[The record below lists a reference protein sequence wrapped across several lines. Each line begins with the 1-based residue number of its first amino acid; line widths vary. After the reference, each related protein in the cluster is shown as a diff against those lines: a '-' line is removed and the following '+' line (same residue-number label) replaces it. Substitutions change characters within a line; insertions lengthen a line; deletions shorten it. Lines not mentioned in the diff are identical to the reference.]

1 MHTRLENILADIS
14 PADHSFKTQA
24 ENRSNTLIMPPRAM
38 GALLDIAE
46 QLCSIQRTLTP
57 SIARKGV
64 LVLAGDHGIATAGVS
79 AYPQE
84 LTVQMIGAFLGGFA
98 GINTLADHAGA
109 DILVADIGVNADLT
123 DLATAHPDTF
133 KIRKV
138 AMGTENFAEGPAMT
152 RDQATTAILT
162 GYDLASEMF
171 ASGIDTLAT
180 GEMGIGNT
188 TPSAAIGAVLTG
200 QDLDIMV
207 GRGTCIDDHAL
218 KNKRELI
225 ARGIEV
231 NAPNPADG
239 LDVLAKVGGYEI
251 GGIAGMILAAAHHR
265 KLVVVDGFI
274 STAGAL
280 IAQALCPVSTQ
291 YMISGHA
298 SAEPG
303 HKAMVKKLGLS
314 PVLQLDLRLGEG
326 TGAVLAMNIIEGA
339 ISVFTGMKT
348 WDDLK

>member
-1 MHTRLENILADIS
+1 MQTRLQTILDAIS
-14 PADHSFKTQA
+14 PTDHSFRARA
-24 ENRSNTLIMPPRAM
+24 EHRSDSLLMPPRAM
-38 GALLDIAE
+38 GSLLDIAE
-46 QLCSIQRTLTP
+46 QLCAIQQTLTP
-57 SIARKGV
+57 TIARKAV
-64 LVLAGDHGIATAGVS
+64 LVLAGDHGIARTGVS

-98 GINTLADHAGA
+98 GINTLAEHAGA
-109 DILVADIGVNADLT
+109 DILVADIGVNADLS
-123 DLATAHPDTF
+123 DLAAAHPDRF
-133 KIRKV
+133 RVRKV
-138 AMGTENFAEGPAMT
+138 AMGTENLAEGPAMT
-152 RDQATTAILT
+152 RDQAEQAVLA
-162 GYDLASEMF
+162 GFDLASELF
-171 ASGIDTLAT
+171 DSGVDALAT

-188 TPSAAIGAVLTG
+188 TPSAAIGTVLTG
-200 QDLDIMV
+200 KSLETMV
-207 GRGTCIDDHAL
+207 GRGTCIDEDGL
-218 KNKRELI
+218 RIKRELI

-231 NAPNPADG
+231 NSPDPADG

-265 KLVVVDGFI
+265 RVVVVDGFI

-303 HKAMVKKLGLS
+303 HRAMVEKLGLS
-314 PVLQLDLRLGEG
+314 PVLQLGLRLGEG